1 MYACNNVQRSNPCSP
16 GPSYQ
21 GYKEKLYSDAAMRQS
36 KNFDDTQCKTRG
48 NQYPNILQ
56 LGDIFIQIY
65 IHHLYSNGSAKE
77 IQGLGRKK
85 ISSSEAPNLCPFVS
99 GKAVWSCSRRETKMV
114 VLFFVKTAII
124 KNVVA
129 KLVHIRR
136 FGGFLF
142 PL

>member
-1 MYACNNVQRSNPCSP
+1 
-16 GPSYQ
+16 
-21 GYKEKLYSDAAMRQS
+21 
-36 KNFDDTQCKTRG
+36 
-48 NQYPNILQ
+48 
-56 LGDIFIQIY
+56 
-65 IHHLYSNGSAKE
+65 
-77 IQGLGRKK
+77 
-85 ISSSEAPNLCPFVS
+85 
-99 GKAVWSCSRRETKMV
+99 MV